1 MQNLIFSLNATL
13 PVFLVMVVGY
23 ALGQLGFLPPA
34 FCKASD
40 RLTFKVTL
48 PLMLF
53 LDMGSVD
60 ILHDFRPRFVL
71 FCFAATLVGI
81 LTVWAVAKRF
91 LKDKALVGEFV
102 QAGYR
107 SSAAVLGV
115 AFIQN
120 IYGSAGMAPLM
131 ILGSVPLFNIFAVLI
146 LMLESPEQRGVPD
159 AKHLARRGHKP
170 DPAGHCVWH
179 GLCAVAVHAA
189 ADRDQNHQQHC
200 VADHAAVAPVHR
212 RVV

>member
-81 LTVWAVAKRF
+81 LTVWAGAKRF
-91 LKDKALVGEFV
+91 LKDKTLVGEFV

-107 SSAAVLGV
+107 SSAAVL
-115 AFIQN
+115 AWRSSRTFT
-120 IYGSAGMAPLM
+120 
-131 ILGSVPLFNIFAVLI
+131 
-146 LMLESPEQRGVPD
+146 
-159 AKHLARRGHKP
+159 ARRHG
-170 DPAGHCVWH
+170 PAHDFGQCAAFQH
-179 GLCAVAVHAA
+179 LCGADLDAGIARAA
-189 ADRDQNHQQHC
+189 
-200 VADHAAVAPVHR
+200 R
-212 RVV
+212 RA